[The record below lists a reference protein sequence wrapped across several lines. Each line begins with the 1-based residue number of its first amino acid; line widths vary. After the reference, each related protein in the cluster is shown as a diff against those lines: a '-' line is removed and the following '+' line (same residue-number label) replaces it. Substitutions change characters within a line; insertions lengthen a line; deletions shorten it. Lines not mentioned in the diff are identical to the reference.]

1 MGLARHG
8 AGLCSRYPRTLQGPQ
23 GAACG
28 TARAALQGGTEEAK
42 ICKNVTG
49 ERPILCQGGCG
60 MLSKAPLLLRAG
72 LIHRWWQME
81 GARSDP
87 RGCSHL
93 LGAANYEWLL
103 ITVSMGQRGLL
114 LSALADLALQMLPN
128 I

>member
-1 MGLARHG
+1 MSV
-8 AGLCSRYPRTLQGPQ
+8 AGLCSRYPGTPQGPQ
-23 GAACG
+23 GAAHG
-28 TARAALQGGTEEAK
+28 TARAAPRGCTEEAK
-42 ICKNVTG
+42 FCKNVMG
-49 ERPILCQGGCG
+49 ERPIPRQGGCG
-60 MLSKAPLLLRAG
+60 MLLKALLSLRPG

-87 RGCSHL
+87 QGCYHL

-103 ITVSMGQRGLL
+103 IAVSMGQRGLL